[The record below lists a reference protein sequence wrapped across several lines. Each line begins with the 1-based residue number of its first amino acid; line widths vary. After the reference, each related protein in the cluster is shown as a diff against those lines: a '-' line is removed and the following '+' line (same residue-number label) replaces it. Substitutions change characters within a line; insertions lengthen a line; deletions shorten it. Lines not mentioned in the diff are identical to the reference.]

1 MKETRIVLGEVRACM
16 SGKGMRVSGI
26 AARYSNP
33 TVIAVKSANASFQ
46 EVLAPGAFRNAV
58 AAKQDTKFLINHDV
72 NRLMGSVAAGTLR
85 LRESANG
92 LEFEA
97 DLPESDDGRNAYAS
111 IKRGDMSECSFGFN
125 CEAGDDRWDM
135 TDVKGKRM
143 ARRTIRNIAEL
154 TDVSAVTFPAY
165 GNTSVQA
172 RAEQRSE
179 IVIPQEFVVVEEPET
194 DSVEAIE
201 RRRQLLN
208 ISLL

>member
-1 MKETRIVLGEVRACM
+1 MKETRIVLGEVRACV
-16 SGKGMRVSGI
+16 SGKAMRVAGV

-33 TVIAVKSANASFQ
+33 TTIGAKNGRNSFR
-46 EVLAPGAFRNAV
+46 EVVLPGAFRNAV
-58 AAKQDTKFLINHDV
+58 AAKQDTKFLINHDP

-85 LRESANG
+85 LRETADG

-97 DLPESDDGRNAYAS
+97 DLPDSEDGRNAYTS
-111 IKRGDMSECSFGFN
+111 IKRGDMSECSFGFT
-125 CEAGDDRWDM
+125 CDSGDDAWG
-135 TDVKGKRM
+135 VVEVSGKRM
-143 ARRTIRNIAEL
+143 ACRSIKNIAEL
-154 TDVSAVTFPAY
+154 SDVSAVTFPAY

-172 RAEQRSE
+172 RAEQRSDIE
-179 IVIPQEFVVVEEPET
+179 IPEFVNVEEPET